1 MTTDAA
7 GLGELVLRTA
17 RVLRRAHRE
26 ALGPYGL
33 SPHQSRAM
41 GVIVRSGTEDGEGLR
56 LSDLAAQ
63 LGIAPRSAT
72 DVVDALEEHGLVERS
87 PSAQDRRA
95 VDIRLTPAGRALR
108 RTLDRARTTVSDEHF
123 ASLTAPERATLAR
136 LLQAALDDTARR
148 DADA

>member
-1 MTTDAA
+1 MATDEA

-41 GVIVRSGTEDGEGLR
+41 GVIVRSGTDGLR

-72 DVVDALEEHGLVERS
+72 DVVDALQVHGLVERR
-87 PSAQDRRA
+87 PSEHDRRA
-95 VDIRLTPAGRALR
+95 VDIRLTPAGTALR
-108 RTLDRARTTVSDEHF
+108 RALDRARTTVSDQHF
-123 ASLTAPERATLAR
+123 ASLTIAERDTLAR
-136 LLQAALDDTARR
+136 LLQAALDGSDGAGPTA
-148 DADA
+148 

>member
-1 MTTDAA
+1 MTGEDA
-7 GLGELVLRTA
+7 GLSELVLRTA

-41 GVIVRSGTEDGEGLR
+41 GVIVRSGPDGLR

-72 DVVDALEEHGLVERS
+72 DVVDALEEHGLVERR
-87 PSAQDRRA
+87 PNEQDRRA
-95 VDIRLTPAGRALR
+95 VDLRLTPAGTALR
-108 RTLDRARTTVSDEHF
+108 RTLERARATVSDQHF
-123 ASLTAPERATLAR
+123 ASLTAAERATLAR
-136 LLQAALDDTARR
+136 LLQAALDDSDGAEPG
-148 DADA
+148 A